1 MSMDEALSMFA
12 EAAQD
17 LASAGLSNAA
27 GMHYN
32 CADLCNQAA
41 EKTLQAVYVAT
52 HTARAPYDHDLRAL
66 GMLVDAPEEILSD
79 LDALTPFHP
88 SIFLE
93 RIDAEQADEEVGGDI
108 ASDLLVKARAVM
120 RWARPFLLA

>member
-1 MSMDEALSMFA
+1 MSLDEALSIYA

-41 EKTLQAVYVAT
+41 EKTLQALYVAQ
-52 HTARAPYDHDLRAL
+52 HDSRAPYDHDLRTLGAL
-66 GMLVDAPEEILSD
+66 VGAPENVLAD
-79 LDALTPFHP
+79 LDALTPYHP

-93 RIDAEQADEEVGGDI
+93 HTDAEMADEEVGGET
-108 ASDLLVKARAVM
+108 ASALLVKARAVM
-120 RWARPFLLA
+120 RWARPTLLA

>member
-1 MSMDEALSMFA
+1 MSMDEALSYYA

-17 LASAGLSNAA
+17 LASAGLANAA

-41 EKTLQAVYVAT
+41 EKTLQALYTAT
-52 HTARAPYDHDLRAL
+52 HDARAPYDHDLRAL
-66 GMLVDAPEEILSD
+66 GVLVGAPEEILAD
-79 LDALTPFHP
+79 LDALTPYHP

-93 RIDAEQADEEVGGDI
+93 RVDAEMADDEVGGDV

-120 RWARPFLLA
+120 RWARPTLLA

>member
-32 CADLCNQAA
+32 CADLCNHAA
-41 EKTLQAVYVAT
+41 EMTLQAVYVAQ
-52 HTARAPYDHDLRAL
+52 HDGRAPYDHDLRTLGAL
-66 GMLVDAPEEILSD
+66 VGAPDNILAD
-79 LDALTPFHP
+79 LDALTPYHP

-93 RIDAEQADEEVGGDI
+93 KVDAEQADDEVGGDI
-108 ASDLLVKARAVM
+108 ASNLLVRARAVM
-120 RWARPFLLA
+120 RWARPLLLA